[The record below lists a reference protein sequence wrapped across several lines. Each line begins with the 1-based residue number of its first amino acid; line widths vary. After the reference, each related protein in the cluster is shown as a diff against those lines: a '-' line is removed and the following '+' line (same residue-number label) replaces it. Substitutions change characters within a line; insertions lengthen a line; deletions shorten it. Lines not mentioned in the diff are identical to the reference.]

1 LFPSALKSGW
11 LEARVFKD
19 KRVLAIDDSVAIR
32 NYLRA
37 LLTRS
42 GAGVDVAST
51 GQEGLAMC
59 TGDEVY
65 NLILLDLILPDMNGI
80 DVLKRI
86 REVDDETTVV
96 ILTGSG
102 GVQSAIA
109 TVRHGADAYVEKQD
123 IGAGSDPAEFFYT
136 LEQAAEHRAGLVAQ
150 KQLQQVKADFYSM
163 VTHDLRGPTGNIR
176 SSVEMLLDGAA
187 GPLTPDQ
194 TELLEIAQWSA
205 DKMFNLIN
213 NYLDFAK
220 IDAGYLRLD
229 LGEVELRGMVE
240 TSAHMARLQA
250 QAKDQTLS
258 LDLPPDPVAAWAD
271 AGRFQQVL
279 DNLLSNAVKYTPE
292 GGRVSVQLR
301 VQAGQAVF
309 RVSDT
314 GMGIPPAQLPALF
327 TKYHRVPGEAT
338 RGIRGTGLGLLIVK
352 EIVEAHGGTVRAESE
367 GVPGQGTTFTVSI
380 PLGPALEGR

>member
-1 LFPSALKSGW
+1 MF
-11 LEARVFKD
+11 RD
-19 KRVLAIDDSVAIR
+19 KRILAIDDSVSIR

-37 LLTRS
+37 ILARQ
-42 GAGVDVAST
+42 GAQVDVANT
-51 GQEGLAMC
+51 GREGLGMC
-59 TGDEVY
+59 MGDELY
-65 NLILLDLILPDMNGI
+65 DLILLDLILPDLNGI
-80 DVLKRI
+80 DVLKQL
-86 REVDDETTVV
+86 REANDETTVV

-109 TVRHGADAYVEKQD
+109 AVRHGADAYVEKQD

-136 LEQAAEHRAGLVAQ
+136 LEQAVEHRAGLVAQ

-187 GPLTPDQ
+187 GPLTSDQ

-205 DKMFNLIN
+205 DKMFSLIN

-229 LGEVELRGMVE
+229 LGEVELRSMVE
-240 TSAHMARLQA
+240 TSAHMTRLQA
-250 QAKDQTLS
+250 QAKDQTLT
-258 LDLPPDPVAAWAD
+258 LDLPSDPVPARAD
-271 AGRFQQVL
+271 AERLQQVL

-292 GGRVSVQLR
+292 GGCVAVQLR
-301 VQAGQAVF
+301 VQDGRAVF

-314 GMGIPPAQLPALF
+314 GMGIPPEQVPALF
-327 TKYHRVPGEAT
+327 TKYHRIPGEAT

-352 EIVEAHGGTVRAESE
+352 EIVEAHGGSVCAESE
-367 GVPGQGTTFTVSI
+367 GVPGKGATFTVNI
-380 PLGPALEGR
+380 PLEPVSG